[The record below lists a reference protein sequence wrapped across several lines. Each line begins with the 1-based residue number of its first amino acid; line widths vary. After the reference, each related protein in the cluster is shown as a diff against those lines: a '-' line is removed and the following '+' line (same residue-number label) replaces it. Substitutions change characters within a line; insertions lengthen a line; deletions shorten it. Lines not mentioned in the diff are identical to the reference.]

1 MSVLEYLDKSGN
13 LEELQNKIALVFA
26 AFAGTLMIFL
36 GISDY
41 FIGLSAFIIGL
52 KLTLAIPFFIGY
64 WYMKKFGKYQLIL
77 NMMIGAGVMV
87 IIFNYFENDG
97 FDGPTLYTFFIFIVA
112 IAILIKGAWKAI
124 WLFLVTLTF
133 SLLFYL
139 EVYGFY
145 SVPRIYTSLENRFWD
160 HWITLIWCGLF
171 VYAGVMVFIKN
182 YQRQNFF
189 LNQLRKENEINLEKL
204 SDVNQ
209 KKNQLIALL
218 SHDLKNPIATLSS
231 TMEMVDRGE
240 FDDDDMKQ
248 IFSEL
253 KNQSFHLNKVLN
265 NTLSWVM
272 TELDDRTF
280 ELKKL
285 DPKDLMKEIRD
296 TMLIQAER
304 KNQRISLKIDGET
317 EEIDLEENEIK
328 IILKNLLDNALKFS
342 QSDSTIELSLKVA
355 PNMLRWEVQNEGPV
369 IPENLRDELFE
380 FKVKTSY
387 GTNREK
393 GTGLGLPLCKKI
405 ADKLEMKLGFEAD
418 GASRNIF
425 FLERNLV

>member
-355 PNMLRWEVQNEGPV
+355 PNMLRWEVQNDGPV

>member
-189 LNQLRKENEINLEKL
+189 LNQLRKENEVNLEKL

-355 PNMLRWEVQNEGPV
+355 PNMLRWEVQNDGPV

>member
-133 SLLFYL
+133 SLMFYL

>member
-64 WYMKKFGKYQLIL
+64 WYMKKFGKYQLVL

-133 SLLFYL
+133 SMLFYL
-139 EVYGFY
+139 EVYGYY

-189 LNQLRKENEINLEKL
+189 LNQLRKENEVNLEKL

-280 ELKKL
+280 ELKKV
-285 DPKDLMKEIRD
+285 DPKDLMEEIRD
-296 TMLIQAER
+296 TMVVQAQR

-418 GASRNIF
+418 GSSRNIF

>member
-189 LNQLRKENEINLEKL
+189 LNQLHN
-204 SDVNQ
+204 
-209 KKNQLIALL
+209 
-218 SHDLKNPIATLSS
+218 
-231 TMEMVDRGE
+231 
-240 FDDDDMKQ
+240 
-248 IFSEL
+248 
-253 KNQSFHLNKVLN
+253 
-265 NTLSWVM
+265 
-272 TELDDRTF
+272 
-280 ELKKL
+280 
-285 DPKDLMKEIRD
+285 
-296 TMLIQAER
+296 
-304 KNQRISLKIDGET
+304 
-317 EEIDLEENEIK
+317 
-328 IILKNLLDNALKFS
+328 LKFC
-342 QSDSTIELSLKVA
+342 LS
-355 PNMLRWEVQNEGPV
+355 
-369 IPENLRDELFE
+369 
-380 FKVKTSY
+380 
-387 GTNREK
+387 
-393 GTGLGLPLCKKI
+393 
-405 ADKLEMKLGFEAD
+405 KL
-418 GASRNIF
+418 
-425 FLERNLV
+425 

>member
-41 FIGLSAFIIGL
+41 FIGLSAFIISL
-52 KLTLAIPFFIGY
+52 KLILAIPFFVGY
-64 WYMKKFGKYQLIL
+64 WYMKKFGKYQLVL

-139 EVYGFY
+139 EVYGYY

-280 ELKKL
+280 ELKKV

-296 TMLIQAER
+296 TMVIQAQR

>member
-139 EVYGFY
+139 EVYGYY

-280 ELKKL
+280 ELKKV

-418 GASRNIF
+418 GASKNIF

>member
-1 MSVLEYLDKSGN
+1 M
-13 LEELQNKIALVFA
+13 
-26 AFAGTLMIFL
+26 
-36 GISDY
+36 
-41 FIGLSAFIIGL
+41 
-52 KLTLAIPFFIGY
+52 
-64 WYMKKFGKYQLIL
+64 
-77 NMMIGAGVMV
+77 
-87 IIFNYFENDG
+87 
-97 FDGPTLYTFFIFIVA
+97 
-112 IAILIKGAWKAI
+112 WKAI

-393 GTGLGLPLCKKI
+393 GTGLGLPLYNKI

>member
-26 AFAGTLMIFL
+26 AFAGILMIFL

-41 FIGLSAFIIGL
+41 FVGLSAFIISL
-52 KLTLAIPFFIGY
+52 KLILAIPFFIGY

-77 NMMIGAGVMV
+77 NLMIGAGVMV

-112 IAILIKGAWKAI
+112 IAILIKGTWKAL

-133 SLLFYL
+133 GLLFYL
-139 EVYGFY
+139 EVYGYY
-145 SVPRIYTSLENRFWD
+145 SVPRVYTSLENRFWD

-182 YQRQNFF
+182 FQRQNIF
-189 LNQLRKENEINLEKL
+189 LNQLREENEINLEKL

-272 TELDDRTF
+272 TELDDRNF
-280 ELKKL
+280 DLKKV
-285 DPKDLMKEIRD
+285 DPKDLMEEIRD
-296 TMLIQAER
+296 TMLIQAQR

-317 EEIDLEENEIK
+317 EEFDLEENEIK

-369 IPENLRDELFE
+369 IPEKLRDELFE